1 MTHGT
6 PSESLPLA
14 AARKLEGLDE
24 LDQVADRIRP
34 VVTDRLDSW
43 PRLAELLH
51 GRPLGHAAHPLLTD
65 LPLGAWIGATTLD
78 LVGGAKAQDSADRL
92 LGIGILLAVPT
103 SVTGLADWARSD
115 RRTRRVGSVHAALNN
130 VALMLY
136 GTSWL
141 LRRREHRAA
150 GLGASLLAGVVVTVS
165 GYLGGHMTLRLGA
178 PPRRLSGPSRESS

>member
-1 MTHGT
+1 MAH
-6 PSESLPLA
+6 ESLDRSPALDA
-14 AARKLEGLDE
+14 TRRLEE
-24 LDQVADRIRP
+24 LDAFDSVADRVRSG
-34 VVTDRLDSW
+34 VVDRLDAW

-65 LPLGAWIGATTLD
+65 LPLGSWIGATTLD
-78 LVGGAKAQDSADRL
+78 LVGGPQARTSADRL

-136 GTSWL
+136 SGSWL

-150 GLGASLLAGVVVTVS
+150 GLGVSLLAGVVVTVS

-178 PPRRLSGPSRESS
+178 PPRRLSGPSREST